1 MSWNAETE
9 LLAEFE
15 ELVRTDR
22 LPEKG
27 SQFFGGVS
35 TLVDD
40 FLSTG
45 RFELPRD
52 PFRGQDRQM
61 ALESDLYYVMFWRMF
76 DRTPAAMLQDFA
88 IKLRRIL
95 AKRVFKSCG
104 DDVVIHHNVLF
115 NSGRNIE
122 LGDGVFLN
130 RDVMLDDRA
139 PLTIGDHAMVAA
151 GVVIETHSHV
161 FDDFSVPVSHSGRTS
176 APVHVGS
183 NTLIGYK
190 VAVMAGVNIGNRCV
204 VAANSVV
211 TKDVPDQTIVG
222 GVPARLIKKVVPRSD
237 DSGPGAGQPR

>member
-1 MSWNAETE
+1 MSWNSETE

-22 LPEKG
+22 LPEQGPK
-27 SQFFGGVS
+27 FLGGVS
-35 TLVDD
+35 KLVDD

-45 RFELPRD
+45 RFELPTD
-52 PFRGQDRQM
+52 PFRGRDREM
-61 ALESDLYYVMFWRMF
+61 ALESELYYVMFWRMF

-95 AKRVFKSCG
+95 AKRIFKRCG

-139 PLTIGDHAMVAA
+139 ELTIGDHAMIAA
-151 GVVIETHSHV
+151 GVVIETHGHV
-161 FDDFSVPVSHSGRTS
+161 YDDFSVPFPHSGRTF
-176 APVHVGS
+176 APVRVGS
-183 NTLIGYK
+183 NSLLGYK
-190 VAVMAGVNIGNRCV
+190 VAVMAGVTIGDRCI

-211 TKDVPDQTIVG
+211 TRNVPDRTIVG
-222 GVPARLIKKVVPRSD
+222 GVPAKVIKQIVPRPQD
-237 DSGPGAGQPR
+237 

>member
-9 LLAEFE
+9 LLTEFE

-22 LPEKG
+22 LPEQG
-27 SQFFGGVS
+27 SQFFGNVS
-35 TLVDD
+35 KLVDD

-45 RFELPRD
+45 RFELPLD
-52 PFRGQDRQM
+52 PFQGRDREM

-88 IKLRRIL
+88 IRLRRIL
-95 AKRVFKSCG
+95 AKRVFKRCG
-104 DDVVIHHNVLF
+104 EDVVIHHNVLF

-139 PLTIGDHAMVAA
+139 ALTIGDHAMVAA
-151 GVVIETHSHV
+151 GVVIETHRHAY
-161 FDDFSVPVSHSGRTS
+161 DDFSVPFPHSGRIPD
-176 APVHVGS
+176 PVHIGS

-211 TKDVPDQTIVG
+211 TKDVPDQAIVG
-222 GVPARLIKKVVPRSD
+222 GVPAKVIKKIVPRPE
-237 DSGPGAGQPR
+237 DSGPGGSS

>member
-22 LPEKG
+22 LREQG
-27 SQFFGGVS
+27 SQFFGNVS
-35 TLVDD
+35 KLVDD

-45 RFELPRD
+45 RFELPLD
-52 PFRGQDRQM
+52 PFRGQDREM

-95 AKRVFKSCG
+95 AKRVFKRCG
-104 DDVVIHHNVLF
+104 EDVVIHHNVLF

-139 PLTIGDHAMVAA
+139 ALTIGDHAMVAA
-151 GVVIETHSHV
+151 GVVIETHTHV
-161 FDDFSVPVSHSGRTS
+161 YDDFSLPFPHSGRIP
-176 APVHVGS
+176 APVHIGS

-190 VAVMAGVNIGNRCV
+190 VAVMAGVNIGSRCV

-222 GVPARLIKKVVPRSD
+222 GVPARVIKTIVPR
-237 DSGPGAGQPR
+237 PGDPRPGGSS

>member
-22 LPEKG
+22 LPEHGPK
-27 SQFFGGVS
+27 FFGSVS
-35 TLVDD
+35 KLVDD

-45 RFELPRD
+45 SVELPTD
-52 PFRGQDRQM
+52 PFRGRDREM
-61 ALESDLYYVMFWRMF
+61 ALESELYYVMFWRMF

-95 AKRVFKSCG
+95 AKRIFKRCG

-139 PLTIGDHAMVAA
+139 ELTIGDHAMIAA
-151 GVVIETHSHV
+151 GVVIETHGHV
-161 FDDFSVPVSHSGRTS
+161 YDDFSVPFPHSGRTF
-176 APVHVGS
+176 APVRVGS
-183 NTLIGYK
+183 NSLLGYK
-190 VAVMAGVNIGNRCV
+190 VAVMAGVTIGDRCI

-211 TKDVPDQTIVG
+211 TRDVPDQTIVG
-222 GVPARLIKKVVPRSD
+222 GVPAKVIKQIVPRPQD
-237 DSGPGAGQPR
+237 

>member
-1 MSWNAETE
+1 MSWKAETE

-22 LPEKG
+22 LPEQGPK
-27 SQFFGGVS
+27 FFGSVS
-35 TLVDD
+35 KLVDE

-45 RFELPRD
+45 RFELPTD
-52 PFRGQDRQM
+52 PFRGRDREM
-61 ALESDLYYVMFWRMF
+61 ALESELYYVMFWRMF

-95 AKRVFKSCG
+95 AKRIFKRCG

-115 NSGRNIE
+115 NSGRNIAV
-122 LGDGVFLN
+122 GDGVFLN

-139 PLTIGDHAMVAA
+139 ELTIGDHAMIAA
-151 GVVIETHSHV
+151 GVVIETHGHV
-161 FDDFSVPVSHSGRTS
+161 YDDFSVPFPHSGRTF

-183 NTLIGYK
+183 NSLLGYK
-190 VAVMAGVNIGNRCV
+190 VAVMAGVTIGDRCI

-211 TKDVPDQTIVG
+211 TRDVPDQTIVG
-222 GVPARLIKKVVPRSD
+222 GVPAKVIKKIVPRPED
-237 DSGPGAGQPR
+237 PEAPGPA

>member
-1 MSWNAETE
+1 MSRNTQTE

-15 ELVRTDR
+15 ELVRSGR
-22 LPEKG
+22 LPEQGPQVFG
-27 SQFFGGVS
+27 SMS
-35 TLVDD
+35 KLVDD

-45 RFELPRD
+45 RFELPPD
-52 PFRGQDRQM
+52 PFRGRDREL

-88 IKLRRIL
+88 IKLRCIL
-95 AKRVFKSCG
+95 AKRVFKRCG
-104 DDVVIHHNVLF
+104 EDVVIHHNVLF

-139 PLTIGDHAMVAA
+139 ALVIGDHAMVAA

-161 FDDFSVPVSHSGRTS
+161 YDDFSVPIRHGGRLS
-176 APVHVGS
+176 APVRIGS

-190 VAVMAGVNIGNRCV
+190 AAVMAGVTIGDRCV
-204 VAANSVV
+204 VASNSVV

-222 GVPARLIKKVVPRSD
+222 GVPAKVIRKLVPRPD
-237 DSGPGAGQPR
+237 DSGSGGSS

>member
-22 LPEKG
+22 LPEQGQK
-27 SQFFGGVS
+27 FFGS
-35 TLVDD
+35 ASKLVDD

-45 RFELPRD
+45 RFELPTD
-52 PFRGQDRQM
+52 PFRGRDREM
-61 ALESDLYYVMFWRMF
+61 ALESELYYVMFWRMF

-95 AKRVFKSCG
+95 AKRIFRRCG

-139 PLTIGDHAMVAA
+139 ELTIGDHAMIAA
-151 GVVIETHSHV
+151 GVVIETHGHV
-161 FDDFSVPVSHSGRTS
+161 YDDFSVPFPYSGRTF
-176 APVHVGS
+176 APVHIGS
-183 NTLIGYK
+183 NSLLGYK
-190 VAVMAGVNIGNRCV
+190 VAVMAGVNIGDRCI

-211 TKDVPDQTIVG
+211 TRDVPDQTIVG
-222 GVPARLIKKVVPRSD
+222 GVPAKVIKKIVPRPK
-237 DSGPGAGQPR
+237 DSEAAGPV

>member
-1 MSWNAETE
+1 MSRNAESE

-15 ELVRTDR
+15 ELVMTDR
-22 LPEKG
+22 LPERG
-27 SQFFGGVS
+27 SQFFGNVS
-35 TLVDD
+35 KLVDD
-40 FLSTG
+40 FLNTG
-45 RFELPRD
+45 RFELPVD
-52 PFRGQDRQM
+52 PFQGRDREM

-88 IKLRRIL
+88 IKLRRVL
-95 AKRVFKSCG
+95 ARRVFKKCG
-104 DDVVIHHNVLF
+104 EDVVIHHNVLF

-139 PLTIGDHAMVAA
+139 ALTIGDHAMVAA
-151 GVVIETHSHV
+151 GVVIETHRHAY
-161 FDDFSVPVSHSGRTS
+161 DDFSVPFPHSGRIPD
-176 APVHVGS
+176 PVHIGS

-222 GVPARLIKKVVPRSD
+222 GVPAKVIKKIVPRPE
-237 DSGPGAGQPR
+237 DSGPGRSS

>member
-22 LPEKG
+22 LPEQGTK
-27 SQFFGGVS
+27 FFGGVS
-35 TLVDD
+35 KLVDD

-45 RFELPRD
+45 RFELPTD
-52 PFRGQDRQM
+52 PFRGRDREM
-61 ALESDLYYVMFWRMF
+61 ALESELYYVMFWRMF

-95 AKRVFKSCG
+95 AKRIFKRCG

-139 PLTIGDHAMVAA
+139 ELTIGDHAMIAA
-151 GVVIETHSHV
+151 GVVIETHGHV
-161 FDDFSVPVSHSGRTS
+161 YDDFSVPFPHSGRTF
-176 APVHVGS
+176 APVRVGS
-183 NTLIGYK
+183 NSLLGYK
-190 VAVMAGVNIGNRCV
+190 VAVMAGVTIGDRCI

-211 TKDVPDQTIVG
+211 TRNVPDRTIVG
-222 GVPARLIKKVVPRSD
+222 GVPAKVIKQIVPRPQD
-237 DSGPGAGQPR
+237 

>member
-22 LPEKG
+22 LPEQGPK
-27 SQFFGGVS
+27 FFGSVS
-35 TLVDD
+35 KLVDD

-45 RFELPRD
+45 RFELPSD
-52 PFRGQDRQM
+52 PFRGRDREM
-61 ALESDLYYVMFWRMF
+61 ALESELYYVMFWRMF

-95 AKRVFKSCG
+95 AKRIFKRCG

-139 PLTIGDHAMVAA
+139 ELTIGDHAMIAA
-151 GVVIETHSHV
+151 GVVIETHGHV
-161 FDDFSVPVSHSGRTS
+161 YDDFSVPFPHSGRTF

-183 NTLIGYK
+183 NSLLGYK
-190 VAVMAGVNIGNRCV
+190 VAVMAGVTIGDRCI

-211 TKDVPDQTIVG
+211 TRDVPDQTIVG
-222 GVPARLIKKVVPRSD
+222 GVPAKVIKTIVPRPK
-237 DSGPGAGQPR
+237 DSGAPGPA

>member
-1 MSWNAETE
+1 MNGNTEAE

-22 LPEKG
+22 LPDRG
-27 SQFFGGVS
+27 SQLFGAFS
-35 TLVDD
+35 NLADE
-40 FLSTG
+40 FLKTSQL
-45 RFELPRD
+45 ELPAD
-52 PFRGQDRQM
+52 PFQGRDREM

-76 DRTPAAMLQDFA
+76 DRTPASMLQDFA

-95 AKRVFKSCG
+95 ARRVFKRCG
-104 DDVVIHHNVLF
+104 EDVVIHHNVLF

-139 PLTIGDHAMVAA
+139 SLTIGDHTMIAA
-151 GVVIETHSHV
+151 GVVIETHSHAY
-161 FDDFSVPVSHSGRTS
+161 DDFSVPLPHGGRIPS
-176 APVHVGS
+176 AVHIGS
-183 NTLIGYK
+183 NTLLGYK
-190 VAVMAGVNIGNRCV
+190 AAVMAGVDIGNRCI

-222 GVPARLIKKVVPRSD
+222 GVPARIIKTIVPRAAD
-237 DSGPGAGQPR
+237 PPGG